1 MGVAEDE
8 PPGEGGV
15 GPGELAL
22 DGVLGQ
28 DQHRLAAHLTSPREG
43 LGLQHNSK
51 LDKTLKFIFDNFL
64 SFQSGFYHTTMHTAL
79 LVTHIASLQLV
90 GEEDLEEVPVL
101 LAGQLLVLHQSEVT
115 IVVT

>member
-1 MGVAEDE
+1 MCVAEDE

-43 LGLQHNSK
+43 LGLEDTRELEN
-51 LDKTLKFIFDNFL
+51 IYIYNFL
-64 SFQSGFYHTTMHTAL
+64 SFLGAFSM
-79 LVTHIASLQLV
+79 
-90 GEEDLEEVPVL
+90 
-101 LAGQLLVLHQSEVT
+101 
-115 IVVT
+115 

>member
-1 MGVAEDE
+1 MSVAEDE

-43 LGLQHNSK
+43 LGLEDTSK
-51 LDKTLKFIFDNFL
+51 LDNIYIYNFL
-64 SFQSGFYHTTMHTAL
+64 SFLGAFI

>member
-43 LGLQHNSK
+43 LGLEDTRE
-51 LDKTLKFIFDNFL
+51 LDKTLKFIFYNFL
-64 SFQSGFYHTTMHTAL
+64 SFQSGFYLLSYHTAL
-79 LVTHIASLQLV
+79 DTCYYSHCFAAARGRRGS
-90 GEEDLEEVPVL
+90 
-101 LAGQLLVLHQSEVT
+101 
-115 IVVT
+115 